1 MGAVQRECAPYDLEA
16 HPFHTAHA
24 AQRAGLL
31 SPHTSGWSDA
41 QLQRRVAIIAANLDA
56 VARGQLPTNVVYRGE
71 AKT

>member
-1 MGAVQRECAPYDLEA
+1 MGAGQRECAPYDLEA
-16 HPFHTAHA
+16 HPFHTLPNV
-24 AQRAGLL
+24 LL